1 MNDQVDVYLSLLVLI
16 HLLDK
21 NKGEEALHCANML
34 MAKIDSQN
42 RYIWS
47 DSLLGTG
54 QIPNLF
60 FSVPV
65 LNYCG
70 IIPTFVTGRRHFKDF
85 TGS

>member
-47 DSLLGTG
+47 GKP
-54 QIPNLF
+54 Q
-60 FSVPV
+60 
-65 LNYCG
+65 C
-70 IIPTFVTGRRHFKDF
+70 
-85 TGS
+85 